1 MKKALPIS
9 LVLLLG
15 FSLTLLGAEGGSV
28 PFTDDTGKIRV
39 PEDYTSWEFL
49 GAWSIAAKG
58 DDAKGAKELH
68 NVYASKGTIEAFR
81 KTGQFPDKAVLVKEI
96 LTTETGRLTTGTAS
110 WATEYKGWFVMIK
123 DTEGRFPDNKLW
135 GGGWGWAWFD
145 ADDRENPVTKNYKTE
160 CISCHIPAKDD
171 DWIYL
176 RGYPVL
182 QK

>member
-81 KTGQFPDKAVLVKEI
+81 KTGQFPDKAILVKEI
-96 LTTETGRLTTGTAS
+96 LTAETGRLTRPQRGKTTVAGRLGSGLQGRQRAAS
-110 WATEYKGWFVMIK
+110 RWKG
-123 DTEGRFPDNKLW
+123 RC
-135 GGGWGWAWFD
+135 
-145 ADDRENPVTKNYKTE
+145 R
-160 CISCHIPAKDD
+160 
-171 DWIYL
+171 
-176 RGYPVL
+176 R
-182 QK
+182 